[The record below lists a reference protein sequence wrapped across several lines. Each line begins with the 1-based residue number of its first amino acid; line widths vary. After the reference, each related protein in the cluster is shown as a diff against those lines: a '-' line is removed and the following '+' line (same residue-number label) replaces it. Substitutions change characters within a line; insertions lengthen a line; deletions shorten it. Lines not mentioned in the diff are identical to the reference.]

1 MTAMDRTYLVNF
13 NGAAKPV
20 KNLRWLLRHWKEVDY
35 VRVTKLKD
43 GRCWFRAF
51 MQRPTRDKVFY
62 YFTIWESW
70 EVCLDWLHRPVF
82 RGLPLVIQRF
92 DYDKQEHRVETIT
105 TC

>member
-1 MTAMDRTYLVNF
+1 MDRTYLVNF

-20 KNLRWLLRHWKEVDY
+20 RTSGGFDIGKKVDY
-35 VRVTKLKD
+35 VQSSIQKD

-70 EVCLDWLHRPVF
+70 EV
-82 RGLPLVIQRF
+82 
-92 DYDKQEHRVETIT
+92 
-105 TC
+105 